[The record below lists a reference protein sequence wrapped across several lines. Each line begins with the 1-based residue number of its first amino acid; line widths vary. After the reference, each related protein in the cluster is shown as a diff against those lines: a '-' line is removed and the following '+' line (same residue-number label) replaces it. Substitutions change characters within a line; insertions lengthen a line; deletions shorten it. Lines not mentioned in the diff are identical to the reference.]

1 MLFLRVRWWD
11 KIISANVEISTA
23 TEGSC
28 VLWNVIA
35 RFNVR
40 FFCFLQSLSVITSMK
55 DSDLVI
61 AKNTFST
68 ERTVEFKQGKKYRVC
83 KMDGGFLVYGEWFSK
98 DEFNQNFSP
107 LIDVIK
113 EEWEMIGIT
122 VGGKLVSKKA
132 FSQLSDVHTYGKGIN
147 AQRCAYFQ
155 YQSANVLVYKFN
167 PRFAGDTKKQVL
179 DDAYDV
185 AKRCLNGEVYEWFDE
200 FDAVQR
206 GNSGIGYNVRW
217 REVQEFS
224 L

>member
-1 MLFLRVRWWD
+1 MVRVLLVTLIFKFPLLGGFLFINKKGDLL
-11 KIISANVEISTA
+11 VEDHLFVFSK
-23 TEGSC
+23 
-28 VLWNVIA
+28 LYP
-35 RFNVR
+35 
-40 FFCFLQSLSVITSMK
+40 LLPHMK
-55 DSDLVI
+55 DNDLVI

-68 ERTVEFKQGKKYRVC
+68 ERIVEFKQGKIYRVC
-83 KMDGGFLVYGEWFSK
+83 KMDGGFIVYGDWFSK
-98 DEFNQNFSP
+98 DEFTQNFSP

-113 EEWEMIGIT
+113 EDWEMIGIT

-132 FSQLSDVHTYGKGIN
+132 FSELSDVHTYGKGIN
-147 AQRCAYFQ
+147 AQRCAFFQ
-155 YQSANVLVYKFN
+155 YQHAKVLVYKFN
-167 PRFAGDTKKQVL
+167 PRFAGNTKKQVL

>member
-1 MLFLRVRWWD
+1 M
-11 KIISANVEISTA
+11 KPNVGISTA